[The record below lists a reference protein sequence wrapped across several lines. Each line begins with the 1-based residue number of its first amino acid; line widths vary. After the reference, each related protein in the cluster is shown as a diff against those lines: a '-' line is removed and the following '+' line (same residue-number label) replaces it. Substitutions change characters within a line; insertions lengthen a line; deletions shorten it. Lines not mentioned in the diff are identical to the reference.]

1 MRKNVTSPGFFRR
14 REGSLN
20 AHFTQVCFILTFLS
34 ALLLPSVQTT
44 MPVNPKKLFY
54 TFKGDCGTFKTV
66 SPDLI
71 REHQKDIKIKWMD
84 KDNFSITLMVNGQE
98 WYEEW
103 TRVKRP
109 DFFKKI
115 LKSTEL

>member
-1 MRKNVTSPGFFRR
+1 MCIRDRKGFHLRSR
-14 REGSLN
+14 QPDSWLQLPETG
-20 AHFTQVCFILTFLS
+20 QC
-34 ALLLPSVQTT
+34 LLHV
-44 MPVNPKKLFY
+44 
-54 TFKGDCGTFKTV
+54 
-66 SPDLI
+66 

>member
-1 MRKNVTSPGFFRR
+1 
-14 REGSLN
+14 
-20 AHFTQVCFILTFLS
+20 
-34 ALLLPSVQTT
+34 
-44 MPVNPKKLFY
+44 
-54 TFKGDCGTFKTV
+54 
-66 SPDLI
+66 LI